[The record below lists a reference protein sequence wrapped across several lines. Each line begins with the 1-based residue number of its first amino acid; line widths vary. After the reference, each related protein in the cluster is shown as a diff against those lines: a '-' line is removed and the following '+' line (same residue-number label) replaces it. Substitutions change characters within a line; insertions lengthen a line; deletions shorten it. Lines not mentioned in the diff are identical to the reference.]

1 MAEHG
6 EVQYATAEGNDLPA
20 HEAGYKEFVQ
30 VTFIATLLVANIVI
44 GLAIGGAI
52 NHWLPGGFVIIASVI
67 AAAITAWT
75 GSRSVMLVMLAISA
89 LTLLISAYS

>member
-30 VTFIATLLVANIVI
+30 VTFIATLLVANIERTREADATI
-44 GLAIGGAI
+44 ESLIDAPATK
-52 NHWLPGGFVIIASVI
+52 P
-67 AAAITAWT
+67 
-75 GSRSVMLVMLAISA
+75 A
-89 LTLLISAYS
+89 LKVA